1 MPTLLP
7 YTVDGSAPLA
17 VRLAS
22 DSPRTPAAILA
33 ALNADNLPSPISA
46 YKIAV
51 RTPAG
56 AEVALGAAPLTDVV
70 HLRLWRRDPPHVEP
84 PAPVPYG
91 MRSGTPPASPMDDVR
106 GGSSG

>member
-1 MPTLLP
+1 MPTLLR

-56 AEVALGAAPLTDVV
+56 AEVALGGFV
-70 HLRLWRRDPPHVEP
+70 RYHVGQGE
-84 PAPVPYG
+84 
-91 MRSGTPPASPMDDVR
+91 M
-106 GGSSG
+106 

>member
-1 MPTLLP
+1 MPTILR

-17 VRLAS
+17 VRLAG
-22 DSPRTPAAILA
+22 DAPRTPAAILA

-56 AEVALGAAPLTDVV
+56 AGLSARSCAA
-70 HLRLWRRDPPHVEP
+70 
-84 PAPVPYG
+84 
-91 MRSGTPPASPMDDVR
+91 
-106 GGSSG
+106 GGSAA